1 MQGKGYIR
9 FFAILLAI
17 VFIGQFL
24 LTFPTSKVERD
35 ADSYANNAAAAGKD
49 WKTARAAYL
58 DSMSSV
64 KIAGTKYLKE
74 YTYQDL
80 KKQQLALGLDLKGG
94 MSVVLQVDLEDF
106 VKNMSKGSTD
116 PAFLTALKNASTALQ
131 QGGGSDYITV
141 FASEF
146 KKASNGQPLAS
157 VFARNEVLTSAGIKF
172 DSDDA
177 VVIRALREKANETV
191 KSTYDRL
198 KERIDE
204 FGVTQPNVSLD
215 ASRDLIVV
223 ELPGVDN
230 PKRALAMLEATAK
243 LEFWD
248 VYRLND
254 PGIAEALQAADA
266 KAKAL
271 MSGDTSQTKVDTSKN
286 AQAGPIFS
294 NLQVNG
300 QLQFSPAV
308 WGLADKN
315 KTKYISEWLEKP
327 AVKASFPSDLRFAW
341 SQKPLKAGVTSGD
354 GSIYELYA
362 LKSKKGGQGPGLDG
376 STVTDAIVSPD
387 EAGRAA
393 VSLKMNTAG
402 ARAWGEMTTAAF
414 NDNKKQIAVVLDDK
428 VVSAPNVNSPILT
441 GDSQI
446 TGSYTIEEAQDFAR
460 ILQIGKLPAKPK
472 PIQVSVVGPSLG
484 QDNINK
490 SLISLG
496 VGLLAIILLMST
508 YYSTAGVISIIALL
522 VNIFFIV
529 GSLTSYG
536 TVLTLPGI
544 AGIVLTM
551 AAAVDA
557 NVIIYERCRE
567 ELAEGKSLIQAIKD
581 GFWHSYPAIF
591 DANISNLL
599 IAFVMAYFGL
609 GPIKGFA
616 VVLIIGII
624 STIFTAVFLAQYIM
638 EEWVNRGNDVKFSQ
652 PWSATMFRN
661 INYDWVGKRKYAY
674 AVSAI
679 LIIAGIAS
687 YFSRGFELGVDF
699 KGGYSYNIQF
709 AEGTNV
715 SAESLR
721 DAVTAKLGGTP
732 IVKAIDTKNSFNIV
746 TSYLVD
752 DNSSEASDKVMAKIY
767 EGVNTIAPVSLDEFK
782 KHDASGTHVTSFS
795 KVGSYV
801 ADDIRNSAFLATAL
815 SLLLIFFY
823 ITFRFSKWQ
832 FSLGAVIALFH
843 DVLLVLALF
852 SMLHGIL
859 PFSLEIDQAFV
870 AALLTVIGYSMND
883 TVVVY
888 DRIREFINKYSGKS
902 KAEVI
907 NDAIN
912 NTLSRTIMTSFITFL
927 SMFILFAFGG
937 SSVRGF
943 AFALVVG
950 IVVGTYSSIFV
961 ATPIMVDLTSEN
973 LTDAP
978 KPVEKKAASTNA

>member
-1 MQGKGYIR
+1 MQGKGFIR
-9 FFAILLAI
+9 FFAIVLAI
-17 VFIGQFL
+17 VFLGQFI
-24 LTFPTSKVERD
+24 LTFPTNKVERN
-35 ADSYANNAAAAGKD
+35 AEAYASSAASAGRDYKLAKSD
-49 WKTARAAYL
+49 YL
-58 DSMSSV
+58 DSMSSI
-64 KIAGTKYLKE
+64 KIAGTKWLKE
-74 YTYQDL
+74 YTYNDL

-94 MSVVLQVDLEDF
+94 MSVVLQVDLKDF
-106 VKNMSKGSTD
+106 VEVMGNKSKE
-116 PAFLTALKNASTALQ
+116 PAFTTAIQKAEATLA
-131 QGGGSDYITV
+131 QGGGSDFITV
-141 FASEF
+141 FTKEY
-146 KKASNGQPLAS
+146 KAAANGQSLAS
-157 VFARNEVLTSAGIKF
+157 VFSKNEVMASSGIKF
-172 DSDDA
+172 DSGDD
-177 VVIRALREKANETV
+177 VVVRVLRDKANETV

-215 ASRDLIVV
+215 AGRDLIVV
-223 ELPGVDN
+223 ELPGVEN
-230 PKRALAMLEATAK
+230 AKRARGMLTGQAELA
-243 LEFWD
+243 FWD

-254 PGIAEALQAADA
+254 PGIAPALQAADQRA
-266 KAKAL
+266 KAMMA
-271 MSGDTSQTKVDTSKN
+271 GDTSKTKVDTSTA
-286 AQAGPIFS
+286 AQAGPIFA
-294 NLQVNG
+294 NLQING
-300 QLQFSPAV
+300 QLAYGPAV
-308 WGLADKN
+308 FGLADKS
-315 KTKYISEWLEKP
+315 KIKYINEWLEKP
-327 AVKASFPSDLRFAW
+327 AIKTMFPSDLTFAW
-341 SQKPLKAGVTSGD
+341 SQKPIKGATTEGE

-362 LKSKKGGQGPGLDG
+362 LKGKKGGSGAGLDG
-376 STVTDAIVSPD
+376 SSVTNASVSPD
-387 EAGRAA
+387 ETGKAA
-393 VSLKMNTAG
+393 VSLKMNTTG
-402 ARAWGEMTTAAF
+402 ARLWGEMTTAAF
-414 NDNKKQIAVVLDDK
+414 NDQKKQIAVVLDDK

-446 TGSYTIEEAQDFAR
+446 TGNYTMEEAQDFAR
-460 ILQIGKLPAKPK
+460 ILQVGKLPAKTK
-472 PIQVSVVGPSLG
+472 IIQESVVGPSLG

-490 SLISLG
+490 SLSSLAI
-496 VGLLAIILLMST
+496 GLLAIILLMCT
-508 YYSTAGVISIIALL
+508 YYSTAGVISIVALL
-522 VNIFFIV
+522 INILFII

-551 AAAVDA
+551 ASAVDA

-567 ELAEGKSLIQAIKD
+567 ELMEGKSLQVAIAD
-581 GFWHSYPAIF
+581 GFKNSYPAIF

-599 IAFVMAYFGL
+599 IGFVMAYFGL

-624 STIFTAVFLAQYIM
+624 CTLFTAVFLVHYLM
-638 EEWVNRGNDVKFSQ
+638 ELWMNRGNDIKFSQ

-674 AVSAI
+674 
-679 LIIAGIAS
+679 IASSIVIAMGVAS
-687 YFSRGFELGVDF
+687 YFTRGFELGVDF

-709 AEGTNV
+709 DGASNVNAET
-715 SAESLR
+715 LR
-721 DAVTAKLGGTP
+721 TAMEAKLGGVP
-732 IVKAIDTKNSFNIV
+732 IVKAIDTKNSFNVV
-746 TSYLVD
+746 TSYLID
-752 DNSSEASDKVMAKIY
+752 DTTEGASDKVLAKIH
-767 EGVNTIAPVSLDEFK
+767 EGVNSIAPVTAENFK
-782 KHDASGTHVTSFS
+782 AHDYAGTHITSFS

-801 ADDIRNSAFLATAL
+801 ADDIRKSAFWATAL

-832 FSLGAVIALFH
+832 FSAGAVIALLH
-843 DVLLVLALF
+843 DVLLVLSLF
-852 SMLHGIL
+852 TMLHGIL
-859 PFSLEIDQAFV
+859 PFSMEIDQAFV

-888 DRIREFINKYSGKS
+888 DRIREYINKYSGKT

-978 KPVEKKAASTNA
+978 NPVDKKVAA

>member
-1 MQGKGYIR
+1 MQGKGFIR
-9 FFAILLAI
+9 FFAIVLAI
-17 VFIGQFL
+17 VFLGQFI
-24 LTFPTSKVERD
+24 LTFPTNKVESN
-35 ADSYANNAAAAGKD
+35 ADSYANGIANAGGDYK
-49 WKTARAAYL
+49 KARGEYL

-64 KIAGTKYLKE
+64 KIAGTSWLKE
-74 YTYQDL
+74 YTYLDL

-94 MSVVLQVDLEDF
+94 MSLVLQVDLKDF
-106 VKNMSKGSTD
+106 VDVMGNKSKD
-116 PAFLTALKNASTALQ
+116 PAFTTALTKATAAIA
-131 QGGGSDYITV
+131 QGGGSDFITV
-141 FASEF
+141 FAKEY
-146 KKASNGQPLAS
+146 KAVANGQSLAS
-157 VFARNEVLTSAGIKF
+157 IFSKNDVMSGSGIKF
-172 DSDDA
+172 DSGDD
-177 VVIRALREKANETV
+177 VVIRVLREKANETV

-215 ASRDLIVV
+215 ANRDLIVV
-223 ELPGVDN
+223 ELPGVEN
-230 PKRALAMLEATAK
+230 PKRAREMVSATAE
-243 LEFWD
+243 LAFWD
-248 VYRLND
+248 VYRLSD
-254 PGIAEALQAADA
+254 PTVFPALQAADQ
-266 KAKAL
+266 KAKAML
-271 MSGDTSQTKVDTSKN
+271 SGDTTKTAVDTSAQ

-294 NLQVNG
+294 NLQLNG
-300 QLQFSPAV
+300 QLAYGPAV
-308 WGLADKN
+308 MGLADKS
-315 KTKYISEWLEKP
+315 KVKYITEWLERP
-327 AVKASFPSDLRFAW
+327 AIKSMFPSDMTFAW
-341 SQKPLKAGVTSGD
+341 SQKPIKGATTTEGS

-362 LKSKKGGQGPGLDG
+362 LKGKKAGSGPGLDG
-376 STVTDAIVSPD
+376 SSVTNASVSPD
-387 EAGRAA
+387 ETGKAA
-393 VSLKMNTAG
+393 VSLKMDTKG
-402 ARAWGEMTTAAF
+402 ARLWGEMTTAAF
-414 NDNKKQIAVVLDDK
+414 NDQKKQIAVVLDEK
-428 VVSAPNVNSPILT
+428 VVSAPNVNSPILS

-446 TGSYTIEEAQDFAR
+446 TGNYTMEEAQDFAR
-460 ILQIGKLPAKPK
+460 ILQIGKLPAKIK
-472 PIQVSVVGPSLG
+472 IIQESVVGPSLG

-490 SLISLG
+490 SLMSLAM
-496 VGLLAIILLMST
+496 GLLAIIMLMCT
-508 YYSTAGVISIIALL
+508 YYSTAGVISIVALL
-522 VNIFFIV
+522 INILFIV

-551 AAAVDA
+551 ASAVDA

-567 ELAEGKSLIQAIKD
+567 ELMDGKPLAEAISD
-581 GFWHSYPAIF
+581 GFKNSYPAIF

-616 VVLIIGII
+616 VVLIIGIVC
-624 STIFTAVFLAQYIM
+624 TIFTAVFLVQYLM
-638 EEWVNRGNDVKFSQ
+638 ELWMNRGNDIKFSQ
-652 PWSATMFRN
+652 PWSANMFRN

-674 AVSAI
+674 AASALVI
-679 LIIAGIAS
+679 GLGIAS
-687 YFSRGFELGVDF
+687 YFTRGFELGVDF

-709 AEGTNV
+709 DGNSNVNAE
-715 SAESLR
+715 ALR
-721 DAVTAKLGGTP
+721 TAMETKLGGVP
-732 IVKAIDTKNSFNIV
+732 IVKAIDTKNSFNVV
-746 TSYLVD
+746 TSYLID
-752 DNSSEASDKVMAKIY
+752 DTSEGASDIVTAKIHAA
-767 EGVNTIAPVSLDEFK
+767 VNSIAPVALEQFK
-782 KHDASGTHVTSFS
+782 AHDFAGTHITSFS

-801 ADDIRNSAFLATAL
+801 ADDIRKSAVLATVL

-823 ITFRFSKWQ
+823 IAIRFSKWQ
-832 FSLGAVIALFH
+832 FSAGAVIALFH

-852 SMLHGIL
+852 SMFHGIL
-859 PFSLEIDQAFV
+859 PFSMEIDQAFV

-888 DRIREFINKYSGKS
+888 DRIREYINKYSGKS

-927 SMFILFAFGG
+927 SMFILFVFGG

-978 KPVEKKAASTNA
+978 KPVDKKVAA